1 MSTAAAGASMA
12 VSGVRAEGSGAFQSR
27 LRAYSVPVIACVIFV
42 AIVSQ
47 ITDFY
52 LSRLAA
58 LIAFWAAVGMT
69 WNLIGGYAGQ
79 LSLGHAAFVGLGGYI
94 ALVLQQE
101 FGIVPWVGLLASTV
115 GAALAALIVGA
126 PTLRL
131 SGIYFSLA
139 TLAYPVILQVLFT
152 YWGYQEALIPA
163 HPESP
168 FLFMQWRDNRW
179 YAAIF
184 GAILM
189 LCWLATVFL
198 ERSHW
203 RYLLTAVREDEAAAA
218 AVGINTW
225 LVKLWAFVIS
235 GSIAGMLG
243 VVYAQMLFVVTPETM
258 FGIGVSVQ
266 ALIVNLVGGPGYAI
280 GPLLGTLITVPISQA
295 LEAQFGSISG
305 AAQLVYGLVLVVVV
319 LTIPRGLMDELRRID
334 PARHPTL
341 GKLQGWLMRGTIGVA
356 PPPAPG
362 VVASAA
368 SAPVAKGEVLLKA
381 DGLGKAYGGV
391 IALRDF
397 NLEIRQHEFI
407 GIVGP
412 NGAGKTTLFDLLT
425 GFQRPTLGRLY
436 LRGENVTRSAPYRLA
451 RSGIRRTFQIP
462 RPFGRLSVYENAM
475 LGGLVGATE
484 VAASSMDEATWRPLR
499 AVGLEH
505 LANKPAESLGPS
517 QIRLLEVARA
527 LVSRPTLL
535 LLDEP
540 LAGLDA
546 SEVHELINILRDQQ
560 TEGLTIVLVD
570 HAIGTVAKIVE
581 RLVVIDNGILIAD
594 GAPVEVTR
602 MPRVIE
608 AYLGSR
614 WDHARD

>member
-1 MSTAAAGASMA
+1 MAAG
-12 VSGVRAEGSGAFQSR
+12 GVRAARPCALQSR
-27 LRAYSVPVIACVIFV
+27 LRAYSVPVIAFVIFV

-79 LSLGHAAFVGLGGYI
+79 LSLGHAAFVGLGGYV

-115 GAALAALIVGA
+115 AAALAALIVGA

-139 TLAYPVILQVLFT
+139 TLAYPLILQVLFT

-184 GAILM
+184 GTILM
-189 LCWLATVFL
+189 FCWLATVFL

-203 RYLLTAVREDEAAAA
+203 RYLLTAVREDEAAAS

-243 VVYAQMLFVVTPETM
+243 VIYAQMLFVVTPETM

-266 ALIVNLVGGPGYAI
+266 ALVVNLVGGVGYAI
-280 GPLLGTLITVPISQA
+280 GPLLGTLIAVPISQA

-305 AAQLVYGLVLVVVV
+305 AAQLVYGLVLIVVV
-319 LTIPRGLMDELRRID
+319 LTIPRGLIDELQRID
-334 PARHPTL
+334 PSRHPTL
-341 GKLQGWLMRGTIGVA
+341 GKLQAWLTRGTTDVT
-356 PPPAPG
+356 PPPASG
-362 VVASAA
+362 VVAVAA
-368 SAPVAKGEVLLKA
+368 NASLAKGEVLLNA
-381 DGLGKAYGGV
+381 EGLGKAYGGV

-425 GFQRPTLGRLY
+425 GFQRPTSGRLC

-546 SEVHELINILRDQQ
+546 SEVHELINILRGQQ

>member
-1 MSTAAAGASMA
+1 MAAG
-12 VSGVRAEGSGAFQSR
+12 GVRAARPCALQSR
-27 LRAYSVPVIACVIFV
+27 LRAYSVPVIAFVIFV
-42 AIVSQ
+42 AIVGQ

-79 LSLGHAAFVGLGGYI
+79 LSLGHAAFVGLGGYV

-101 FGIVPWVGLLASTV
+101 FGIMPWVGLLASTV
-115 GAALAALIVGA
+115 AAALAALIVGA

-139 TLAYPVILQVLFT
+139 TLAYPLILQVLFT

-184 GAILM
+184 GTILM
-189 LCWLATVFL
+189 FCWLATVFL

-203 RYLLTAVREDEAAAA
+203 RYLLTAVREDEAAAS

-243 VVYAQMLFVVTPETM
+243 VIYAQMLFVVTPETM

-266 ALIVNLVGGPGYAI
+266 ALVVNLVGGVGYAI
-280 GPLLGTLITVPISQA
+280 GPLLGTLIAVPISQA

-305 AAQLVYGLVLVVVV
+305 AAQLVYGLVLIVVV
-319 LTIPRGLMDELRRID
+319 LTIPRGLIDELQRID
-334 PARHPTL
+334 PSRHPTL
-341 GKLQGWLMRGTIGVA
+341 GKLQAWLTRGATDVT
-356 PPPAPG
+356 PPPASG
-362 VVASAA
+362 VVAVAA
-368 SAPVAKGEVLLKA
+368 NASLAKGEVLLNA
-381 DGLGKAYGGV
+381 EGLGKAYGGV

-425 GFQRPTLGRLY
+425 GFQRPTSGRLY

-546 SEVHELINILRDQQ
+546 SEVHELINILRGQQ

>member
-1 MSTAAAGASMA
+1 MAA
-12 VSGVRAEGSGAFQSR
+12 SGVRAAQLETLQSR
-27 LRAYSVPVIACVIFV
+27 LRAYAVPVIASVMFIAV
-42 AIVSQ
+42 VSQ
-47 ITDFY
+47 ISDFY

-79 LSLGHAAFVGLGGYI
+79 LSLGHAAFVGLGGYV

-101 FGIVPWVGLLASTV
+101 FGIVPWIGLLASTAA
-115 GAALAALIVGA
+115 AALAALIVGA

-139 TLAYPVILQVLFT
+139 TLAYPLILQVLFT

-184 GAILM
+184 GTILM
-189 LCWLATVFL
+189 FCWLATVFL

-203 RYLLTAVREDEAAAA
+203 RYLLTAVREDEAAAS

-235 GSIAGMLG
+235 GSVAGMLG
-243 VVYAQMLFVVTPETM
+243 VIYAQMLFVVTPETM

-266 ALIVNLVGGPGYAI
+266 ALVINLVGGVGYAI
-280 GPLLGTLITVPISQA
+280 GPLLGTLITVPMSQA

-305 AAQLVYGLVLVVVV
+305 AAQLVYGLVLIIVV
-319 LTIPRGLMDELRRID
+319 LTIPRGLIDELRRID
-334 PARHPTL
+334 PVQHPTL
-341 GKLQGWLMRGTIGVA
+341 GKLQAWLTRGTTDA
-356 PPPAPG
+356 TPPPASDVPTA
-362 VVASAA
+362 VASA
-368 SAPVAKGEVLLKA
+368 PLAKGEVLLKA

-391 IALRDF
+391 IALRHF

-425 GFQRPTLGRLY
+425 GFQRPTSGRLY
-436 LRGENVTRSAPYRLA
+436 MRGKNVTRSAPYRLA

-462 RPFGRLSVYENAM
+462 RPFGRLSVYENAV

-484 VAASSMDEATWRPLR
+484 IAASMDEAIWRPLR
-499 AVGLEH
+499 AVGLAH
-505 LANKPAESLGPS
+505 LANKPADSLGPS

-527 LVSRPTLL
+527 VVSRPTLL

-546 SEVHELINILRDQQ
+546 SEVHELIDILRGQHS
-560 TEGLTIVLVD
+560 EGLTIVIVD

-594 GAPVEVTR
+594 GAPTEVTR
-602 MPRVIE
+602 MPHVVE

-614 WDHARD
+614 WNHARD

>member
-1 MSTAAAGASMA
+1 VAAG
-12 VSGVRAEGSGAFQSR
+12 GVRAALPGALQSR
-27 LRAYSVPVIACVIFV
+27 LRAYCVPVIACVLFV
-42 AIVSQ
+42 VLVSQ

-58 LIAFWAAVGMT
+58 LIAFWAAVGMS

-79 LSLGHAAFVGLGGYI
+79 LSLGHAAFVGLGGYV

-115 GAALAALIVGA
+115 AAGFAALIVGA

-139 TLAYPVILQVLFT
+139 TLAYPLILQVLFT

-184 GAILM
+184 GTILM
-189 LCWLATVFL
+189 FCWLATVFL

-203 RYLLTAVREDEAAAA
+203 RYLLTAVREDEAAAS

-258 FGIGVSVQ
+258 FGIGISVQ
-266 ALIVNLVGGPGYAI
+266 ALVVNLVGGVGYAV

-319 LTIPRGLMDELRRID
+319 LTIPRGLIDELRRID
-334 PARHPTL
+334 LSRHPAL
-341 GKLQGWLMRGTIGVA
+341 GKLQAWLTRGTTDVT
-356 PPPAPG
+356 PPPASG
-362 VVASAA
+362 LVTVATD
-368 SAPVAKGEVLLKA
+368 APWAKGEVLLNA
-381 DGLGKAYGGV
+381 EGLGKAYGGV

-425 GFQRPTLGRLY
+425 GFQRPTSGRLT
-436 LRGENVTRSAPYRLA
+436 LRGENVTRSPPYRLA
-451 RSGIRRTFQIP
+451 RAGIRRTFQIP

-475 LGGLVGATE
+475 LGGLVGATD
-484 VAASSMDEATWRPLR
+484 VAAGSMAQATWPPLR
-499 AVGLEH
+499 AVGLAH

-546 SEVHELINILRDQQ
+546 SEVHELIDILRGQRAAGQ
-560 TEGLTIVLVD
+560 TIVLVD
-570 HAIGTVAKIVE
+570 HAIGTVAKIVD
-581 RLVVIDNGILIAD
+581 RLIVIDNGILIAD
-594 GAPVEVTR
+594 GAPAEVTR
-602 MPRVIE
+602 MPRVVE

>member
-12 VSGVRAEGSGAFQSR
+12 VSGVRAEGPGAFQSR

-235 GSIAGMLG
+235 GSVAGMLG

-356 PPPAPG
+356 PPPAHG

-425 GFQRPTLGRLY
+425 GFQRPTSGRLY

-546 SEVHELINILRDQQ
+546 SEVHELINILRGQQ

>member
-368 SAPVAKGEVLLKA
+368 SAPVAKGKVLLKA

>member
-1 MSTAAAGASMA
+1 MAAG
-12 VSGVRAEGSGAFQSR
+12 GVRAARPCALQSR
-27 LRAYSVPVIACVIFV
+27 LRAYSVPVIAFVIFV
-42 AIVSQ
+42 AIVGQ

-79 LSLGHAAFVGLGGYI
+79 LSLGHAAFVGLGGYV

-101 FGIVPWVGLLASTV
+101 FGIMPWVGLLASTV
-115 GAALAALIVGA
+115 AAALAALIVGA

-139 TLAYPVILQVLFT
+139 TLAYPLILQVLFT

-184 GAILM
+184 GTILM
-189 LCWLATVFL
+189 FCWLATVFL

-203 RYLLTAVREDEAAAA
+203 RYLLTAVREDEAAAS

-243 VVYAQMLFVVTPETM
+243 VIYAQMLFVVTPETM

-266 ALIVNLVGGPGYAI
+266 ALVVNLVGGVGYAI
-280 GPLLGTLITVPISQA
+280 GPLLGTLIAVPISQA

-305 AAQLVYGLVLVVVV
+305 AAQLVYGLVLIVVV
-319 LTIPRGLMDELRRID
+319 LTIPRGLIDELRRID
-334 PARHPTL
+334 PSRHPTL
-341 GKLQGWLMRGTIGVA
+341 GELQAWLTRGTTDVT
-356 PPPAPG
+356 PPPASG
-362 VVASAA
+362 VVAVAA
-368 SAPVAKGEVLLKA
+368 NASLAKGEVLLNA
-381 DGLGKAYGGV
+381 EGLGKAYGGV

-425 GFQRPTLGRLY
+425 GFQRPTSGQLY

-546 SEVHELINILRDQQ
+546 SEVHELINILRGQQ

>member
-1 MSTAAAGASMA
+1 MAAG
-12 VSGVRAEGSGAFQSR
+12 GVRAARPCALQSR
-27 LRAYSVPVIACVIFV
+27 LRAYSVPVIAFVIFV

-79 LSLGHAAFVGLGGYI
+79 LSLGHAAFVGLGGYV

-101 FGIVPWVGLLASTV
+101 FGIMPWVGLLASTV
-115 GAALAALIVGA
+115 AAALAALIVGA

-139 TLAYPVILQVLFT
+139 TLAYPLILQVLFT

-184 GAILM
+184 GTILM
-189 LCWLATVFL
+189 FCWLATVFL

-203 RYLLTAVREDEAAAA
+203 RYLLTAVREDEAAAS

-243 VVYAQMLFVVTPETM
+243 VIYAQMLFVVTPETM

-266 ALIVNLVGGPGYAI
+266 ALVVNLVGGVGYAI
-280 GPLLGTLITVPISQA
+280 GPLLGTLIAVPISQA

-305 AAQLVYGLVLVVVV
+305 AAQLVYGLVLIVVV
-319 LTIPRGLMDELRRID
+319 LTIPRGLIDELQRID
-334 PARHPTL
+334 PSRHPTL
-341 GKLQGWLMRGTIGVA
+341 GKLQAWLTRGATDVT
-356 PPPAPG
+356 PPPASG
-362 VVASAA
+362 VVAVAA
-368 SAPVAKGEVLLKA
+368 NASLAKGEVLLNA
-381 DGLGKAYGGV
+381 EGLGKAYGGV

-425 GFQRPTLGRLY
+425 GFQRPTSGRLY

-546 SEVHELINILRDQQ
+546 SEVHELINILRGQQ